1 MSKQEIEKLIEKKY
15 RLKIYRDI
23 LKAVIIENETIKS
36 VSEKLNGIFT
46 IEQIEKLVAQFVA
59 YTKFR
64 ERGIVWTNGRKR
76 NLQRKLKHS
85 AI

>member
-36 VSEKLNGIFT
+36 VSEKLNGIFA

-64 ERGIVWTNGRKR
+64 ERGIV
-76 NLQRKLKHS
+76 
-85 AI
+85 

>member
-23 LKAVIIENETIKS
+23 LKAVIIEKETIKS
-36 VSEKLNGIFT
+36 VFEKLNGIFT

-64 ERGIVWTNGRKR
+64 ERGIV
-76 NLQRKLKHS
+76 
-85 AI
+85 

>member
-64 ERGIVWTNGRKR
+64 ERGIV
-76 NLQRKLKHS
+76 
-85 AI
+85 

>member
-36 VSEKLNGIFT
+36 VSEKLNGIFA

-59 YTKFR
+59 YTKFKT
-64 ERGIVWTNGRKR
+64 ETN
-76 NLQRKLKHS
+76 
-85 AI
+85 I

>member
-23 LKAVIIENETIKS
+23 LKAVIIEKETIKS
-36 VSEKLNGIFT
+36 VSEKLNGIFA

-64 ERGIVWTNGRKR
+64 ERGTV
-76 NLQRKLKHS
+76 
-85 AI
+85 